1 MSHTV
6 IENPVI
12 NSSYLEP
19 FRHFRFTDE
28 GITNAIV
35 TGRRVSSYFIPIP
48 QPKQKTKQ
56 IFKRHRLNEVVFQ
69 LAKRVYE
76 QKFPDKKTGDQP
88 WLFPQ
93 VLSIM
98 AQVLEEMDEV
108 VHYVK
113 NQSRGFTIPY
123 TIIPYTINRQE
134 HQYNPDF
141 ILGIDDRHGPDV
153 LLSLILEV
161 SGQQRLDKD
170 VKVSTARELRV
181 PVVNNHGGFGR
192 WGFIEMT
199 DPWDAAHAI

>member
-12 NSSYLEP
+12 NSPYLEP
-19 FRHFRFTDE
+19 SRHFRFTDE
-28 GITNAIV
+28 GITNEIV

-56 IFKRHRLNEVVFQ
+56 IFKRHRLNEVAFQ

-123 TIIPYTINRQE
+123 TINGQE

-141 ILGIDDRHGPDV
+141 IVGIDDGHGPDD

-181 PVVNNHGGFGR
+181 PEVNNHCGFER
-192 WGFIEMT
+192 WGFIGVT
-199 DPWDAAHAI
+199 DP